1 MSTYQ
6 ELLAQKAALDKQTAE
21 LERQLHDAR
30 RAERAGVIAHIKQLM
45 VQNGLTPD
53 DLNLKPGAGGS
64 TKGKHPHAGKPV
76 APKYRDPATGS
87 TWSGR
92 GLQPKWLKA
101 AQAAGK
107 TLDDLKV

>member
-6 ELLAQKAALDKQTAE
+6 ELLAQKAALDKQAAE

-53 DLNLKPGAGGS
+53 DFNLKPGAGGAP
-64 TKGKHPHAGKPV
+64 KGKHPHAGKPV
-76 APKYRDPATGS
+76 APKYRDAATGS

-92 GLQPKWLKA
+92 GLQPKWVQA
-101 AQAAGK
+101 AVAAGK
-107 TLDDLKV
+107 SLEDFKI